1 MNRSNRNCGKKKK
14 KKSEMRRIVIR
25 TRLYLIRIWR
35 ILKIMC
41 PKMDIILYLLLI
53 LLWLAFGLVTKNIL
67 FVHDGKSVTYLRTI
81 WNLRN
86 SIFTSIVL
94 AFAIGAFNHLR
105 EYRKTLKRQHFLYVD
120 SMADMIVN
128 LKLSHALI

>member
-1 MNRSNRNCGKKKK
+1 
-14 KKSEMRRIVIR
+14 
-25 TRLYLIRIWR
+25 
-35 ILKIMC
+35 MC